1 MLYELYRKLIVLWLD
16 VRGVTTIEYGVLAA
30 GLALVVS
37 VILGEDGAFTEAL
50 ESAFG
55 KVTESIEKIQVVVL
69 RVINYP

>member
-55 KVTESIEKIQVVVL
+55 KVTESIDGNSSGGAEG
-69 RVINYP
+69 N

>member
-1 MLYELYRKLIVLWLD
+1 MVLWLD

-55 KVTESIEKIQVVVL
+55 KVTESIEK
-69 RVINYP
+69 NSSGGSEGN